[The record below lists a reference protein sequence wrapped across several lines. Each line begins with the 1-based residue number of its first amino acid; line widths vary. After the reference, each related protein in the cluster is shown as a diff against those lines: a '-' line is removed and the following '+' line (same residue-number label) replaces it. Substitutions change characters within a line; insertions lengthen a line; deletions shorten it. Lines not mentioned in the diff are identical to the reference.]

1 MIAASDSP
9 TYLSQWHSNVG
20 PVLEDNT
27 SNWMPF
33 PSLLVSVLLL
43 LENKSQVPKK
53 KNAKIIT
60 DLYAETYRIVPHR
73 TI

>member
-1 MIAASDSP
+1 M
-9 TYLSQWHSNVG
+9 L
-20 PVLEDNT
+20 
-27 SNWMPF
+27 F

-43 LENKSQVPKK
+43 LENKSQVPLKK
-53 KNAKIIT
+53 IKIKEAKIIT